1 MVRESFVGFGMG
13 MAVPILKL
21 VRAGLGLVLVLAMLL
36 SGEAR
41 AAQDDVALYKRA
53 VEKSFAA
60 WLEALWPD
68 AEAAGV
74 SRKTFDANVKGLK
87 LNWSLPHLVL
97 PDPAGPD
104 GPALP
109 QALAALAK
117 PLHQPEF
124 DIPANYFNK
133 NTLNVL
139 ASTGRGKMK
148 QWAPQLGAI
157 QKQYGVPASIVV
169 AIWGRE
175 TGYGKVDMPF
185 DALSAIATQGFMGR
199 RPDVFRQEVIAAL
212 KILEENQATRSEMRS
227 SWAGAM
233 GYTQF
238 LPSDFDKYAV
248 DFDGSGR
255 RDIWNSIPD
264 ALASTANSLRSQ
276 GWDGKQSWGYEVTLP
291 DGFDCTQQGPDKAHP
306 IAEWVK
312 LGVRRVK
319 GGTFP
324 EAKLQDSAFLVL
336 PAGLKGPAFL
346 ATNNFSV
353 LKLYNNS
360 DVYAIF
366 VGHVADMI
374 ASGAPVAFTG
384 EWRPV
389 ERLPR
394 DRIQR
399 FQEALVAK
407 GHDVGKVDGLA
418 GFKTRRTIGLEEQ
431 GLGMKLTCYPSAAL
445 VDAVLKEARA
455 QGAGA
460 AAAESPK
467 E

>member
-1 MVRESFVGFGMG
+1 MPASKLGKIGLALML
-13 MAVPILKL
+13 ALAALLPI
-21 VRAGLGLVLVLAMLL
+21 
-36 SGEAR
+36 EAR
-41 AAQDDVALYKRA
+41 PAEDEVAVYKRE

-60 WLEALWPD
+60 WLAALWPD

-74 SRKTFDANVKGLK
+74 SRKIFEANVKGLK

-97 PDPAGPD
+97 PNPAAPD

-109 QALAALAK
+109 EALAAASK
-117 PLHQPEF
+117 PKHQPEF
-124 DIPANYFNK
+124 DIPANYFSK
-133 NTLNVL
+133 STLNVL
-139 ASTGRGKMK
+139 ATTGRGKMG
-148 QWAPQLGAI
+148 QWAPQLEAM
-157 QKQYGVPASIVV
+157 QNQYGVPASIVV

-175 TGYGKVDMPF
+175 TGFGKADMPF

-199 RPDVFRQEVIAAL
+199 RPDVFRQELIVAL
-212 KILEENQATRSEMRS
+212 RILEEGHATRAEMRS

-248 DFDGSGR
+248 DFDGDGR

-264 ALASTANSLRSQ
+264 ALGSTGNSLHSQ
-276 GWDGKQSWGYEVTLP
+276 GWDGKQAWGYEVTLP
-291 DGFDCTQQGPDKAHP
+291 KGFDCTEQGPDKARP
-306 IAEWVK
+306 ISEWVK
-312 LGVRRVK
+312 LGVARVK
-319 GGTFP
+319 DRPFP
-324 EAKLQDSAFLVL
+324 EDKLADSAFLVL

-374 ASGAPVAFTG
+374 AANAPIAFSG
-384 EWRPV
+384 EWLPV

-394 DRIQR
+394 DRVQR
-399 FQEALVAK
+399 FQEVLVAK

-431 GLGMKLTCYPSAAL
+431 KLGLPLTCYPNQA
-445 VDAVLKEARA
+445 VVNAVLKEASAA
-455 QGAGA
+455 QAQ
-460 AAAESPK
+460 
-467 E
+467 

>member
-1 MVRESFVGFGMG
+1 
-13 MAVPILKL
+13 MAIPSLT
-21 VRAGLGLVLVLAMLL
+21 RAGLGVALALALL
-36 SGEAR
+36 LFGEAR
-41 AAQDDVALYKRA
+41 AAGDDVAAYKSA
-53 VEKSFAA
+53 VEKSFAQ
-60 WLEALWPD
+60 WLQALWPE
-68 AEAAGV
+68 AEEAGV
-74 SRKTFDANVKGLK
+74 SRETFEANVKGLK
-87 LNWSLPHLVL
+87 LDWSLPHLVL
-97 PDPAGPD
+97 PNPAGPE
-104 GPALP
+104 GPPLP
-109 QALAALAK
+109 QALAAKAK

-133 NTLNVL
+133 NTLNAL
-139 ASTGRGKMK
+139 AGTGRGKME
-148 QWAPQLGAI
+148 QWAKTLGAM
-157 QKQYGVPASIVV
+157 QKQYDVPASIVV

-175 TGYGKVDMPF
+175 TGFGKVDMPF

-199 RPDVFRQEVIAAL
+199 RPEVFRREVIAAL
-212 KILEENQATRSEMRS
+212 KILEEKHATRSELRS

-238 LPSDFDKYAV
+238 LPSDFEKYAV
-248 DFDGSGR
+248 DFDGDGR
-255 RDIWNSIPD
+255 RDIWNSVAD
-264 ALASTANSLRSQ
+264 ALGSTGNSLDSQ
-276 GWDGKQSWGYEVTLP
+276 GWDGNQTWGYEVTLP
-291 DGFDCTQQGPDKAHP
+291 DGFDCTAQGPDKRRP

-312 LGVRRVK
+312 LGVARVK
-319 GGTFP
+319 GRAFA
-324 EAKLQDSAFLVL
+324 EDKLQDSAFLVL

-374 ASGAPVAFTG
+374 AAGAPVAFTG
-384 EWRPV
+384 EWQKV

-431 GLGMKLTCYPSAAL
+431 RLGMKLTCYPSAAL
-445 VDAVLKEARA
+445 VDAVLKSASAA
-455 QGAGA
+455 Q
-460 AAAESPK
+460 AEQPS